1 MIRLGI
7 CGPIENIEVVA
18 KMGFDYLEAGLTR
31 LSEIDEAE
39 FRALRDRVQAGAPS
53 AWKPLTACSPRSCAL
68 PVRM

>member
-39 FRALRDRVQAGAPS
+39 FRALRDRVQAAPH
-53 AWKPLTACSPRSCAL
+53 PRGSL
-68 PVRM
+68 

>member
-18 KMGFDYLEAGLTR
+18 KMGFDYREAGLTR

-39 FRALRDRVQAGAPS
+39 FRALRDRVQAAPIRVE
-53 AWKPLTACSPRSCAL
+53 AVIGML
-68 PVRM
+68 PA